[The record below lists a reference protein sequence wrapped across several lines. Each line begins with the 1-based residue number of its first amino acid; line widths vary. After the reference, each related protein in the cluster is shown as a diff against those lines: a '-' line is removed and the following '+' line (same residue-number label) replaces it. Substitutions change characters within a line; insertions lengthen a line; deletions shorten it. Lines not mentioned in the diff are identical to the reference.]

1 MIRTFAVC
9 GFQVTELCVRS
20 AIHMCSTGSY
30 YDSNQEMGNTE
41 MREARSNFRT
51 VVGKGATGFGLQ
63 TYFD

>member
-1 MIRTFAVC
+1 MIRTFALS
-9 GFQVTELCVRS
+9 GFQVTELCVCS
-20 AIHMCSTGSY
+20 AIHMFSTGSY

-51 VVGKGATGFGLQ
+51 VVGKGVTGSGLQ